1 MRDQDDVTGFISA
14 FAGDH
19 RYIVDYLVEE
29 VLQHQSES
37 VRNFLLQTSILG
49 RLSGPLCDAV
59 TGQGESNELLE
70 TLERSNLFVVSLDN
84 KRYWYRY
91 HHLFGDVL
99 RAYLLEE
106 QPDQVPVLHKRAS
119 EWYENNK
126 SLTDAICHAFASTD
140 INRTAGLVELIW
152 SEMDRSRQS
161 AAWLGWAKALPDD
174 LIRSRPVL
182 SIGYA
187 WALLDTG
194 EIEAAET
201 RIQDAERWLEWT
213 LGKNVG
219 EKAQSHE
226 PLVADHREFQYLPA
240 TIAAARTYHALVF
253 GDVPNTVK
261 YAKQALENLPENDYI
276 RRGTPAAL
284 LGLASWASG
293 DLETADKAFAGA
305 MTNYQMAGNILFAIT
320 GTYVLANIRITLGRL
335 RQAFDVY
342 QQSLQLAAGQD
353 RFVRWGTA
361 DLYTGLSE
369 LFREQNKLDE
379 AAEHLA
385 KSKELGEQA
394 KLPRWYFRWC
404 IAQARVNEALGD
416 LNGALDL
423 LDEAERN
430 YVRGP
435 VPDVRPISALKTRV
449 WIAQNRL
456 DKASAWAREQALSA
470 NDEISYLRE
479 FEHITLVRL
488 LIALYKSEQ
497 KDKFVGEAVKLLD
510 RLLEAAEEGARMGS
524 VIEILILMALAYEA
538 QGEITAALKPLER
551 ALTLAEPEGYVRI
564 FIDEGAPISRL
575 LSKATDHGIFPSYVD
590 KLLAVSDAKKQQDE
604 DGSNLPSSQSL
615 IEPLSERELE
625 ILELIAQGLSNR
637 QISERLFLAMPT
649 VKGHNRNIFGK
660 LQVKRRTEA
669 VARARELDLL

>member
-1 MRDQDDVTGFISA
+1 M
-14 FAGDH
+14 
-19 RYIVDYLVEE
+19 
-29 VLQHQSES
+29 
-37 VRNFLLQTSILG
+37 
-49 RLSGPLCDAV
+49 
-59 TGQGESNELLE
+59 
-70 TLERSNLFVVSLDN
+70 
-84 KRYWYRY
+84 
-91 HHLFGDVL
+91 
-99 RAYLLEE
+99 
-106 QPDQVPVLHKRAS
+106 
-119 EWYENNK
+119 
-126 SLTDAICHAFASTD
+126 
-140 INRTAGLVELIW
+140 
-152 SEMDRSRQS
+152 
-161 AAWLGWAKALPDD
+161 
-174 LIRSRPVL
+174 
-182 SIGYA
+182 
-187 WALLDTG
+187 
-194 EIEAAET
+194 
-201 RIQDAERWLEWT
+201 
-213 LGKNVG
+213 G

-226 PLVADHREFQYLPA
+226 LLVADHKEFQYLPA
-240 TIAAARTYHALVF
+240 TIAAARTYHALAL

-261 YAKQALENLPENDYI
+261 YAKQALENLPEKDYI

-293 DLETADKAFAGA
+293 DLETADKALAGA

-342 QQSLQLAAGQD
+342 QQSIRLAEGQD

-379 AAEHLA
+379 AAEHLV

-404 IAQARVNEALGD
+404 IAQARVKEALGD

-488 LIALYKSEQ
+488 LIAQYKSGKKE
-497 KDKFVGEAVKLLD
+497 KFVGEAVKLLD

-538 QGEITAALKPLER
+538 QGEITAALRPLKR

-575 LSKATDHGIFPSYVD
+575 LSKTTDNGIFPSYVD
-590 KLLAVSDAKKQQDE
+590 KLLAVFDARKQQDE

-669 VARARELDLL
+669 VARARELGLL